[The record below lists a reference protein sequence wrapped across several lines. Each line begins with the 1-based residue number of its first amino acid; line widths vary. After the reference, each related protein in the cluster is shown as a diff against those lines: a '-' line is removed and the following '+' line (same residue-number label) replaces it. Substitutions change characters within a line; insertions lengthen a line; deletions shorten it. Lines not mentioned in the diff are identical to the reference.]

1 MMSSVD
7 MSNSNRSSHP
17 SSQQFPGSDSRY
29 NGQNMRYAAPPP
41 RSSTGRAKTEQVVL
55 EFLYK
60 AAELIVQSRVNFH
73 AEPDLRRSNR
83 RARFNLDIEEVQVV
97 RDSMAPWKEDVRL
110 PLAIDIF
117 WDTGSHKVLLE
128 RWSVTFAADGES
140 SSAHL
145 GSTQDVIQQLKEVCK
160 RISVLLRALFSFMRQ
175 LPAHR
180 LFTQSYPSML
190 SYTMHTAPASDA
202 TRAFEAQRV
211 ATSGYSF
218 VPIMTP
224 FGLLKVTAIYRRD
237 CDQFTEQQ
245 EQAAPSRI
253 LPDNFIIQDYVPG
266 SPELTPA
273 SAPVTSAAM
282 TSSPLRV
289 TDLRTGSFVPVS
301 DTEQFDVGTLQRR
314 RSSPRS
320 IPAAHQQFSNT
331 GLVGDNVG
339 DDDGVVQ
346 SQPGMSKPMAIPRVS
361 SKGGIATAAGREVG
375 AVLQQAHSYGGEH
388 DARLR
393 GAAANPNVAAA
404 PYGYGNVAIDRDQE
418 RSSSPSL
425 AFQQRQQQLWEGHA
439 DRHDTEIGFHSS
451 TTSFDEQPASN
462 STQVTSI
469 HPFSM
474 SSAAS
479 KYVDEHHGFGTTA
492 IHEGQAPD
500 EHTGAVAVPITLAS
514 TFAQASPGVVAGRN
528 QANSFG
534 KGWEYSRTGNPTRG
548 ALERAL
554 AACEKGRF
562 AVCFSS
568 GMAATTAVTHLL
580 KHGDHVLC
588 IDDVY
593 GGTQRYFRQT
603 NPLTLGADIV
613 VHSITKYINGHSDVV
628 GGVVITNSEDIN
640 TKLRFVQNGIGA
652 IPAPFDCYMALRGLK
667 TLHVR
672 MATHAKNAQAVAEYL
687 EAHPAVEK
695 VCYPGLKSH
704 PQHEIAKKQAS
715 GFGGMVTFYVHGGLE
730 KARAFLENLEVFT
743 LAESL
748 GAVESLA
755 ESPAIMT
762 HASVPPE
769 VRKEIGISDSLIRL
783 SVGIEGLPD
792 IIADLER
799 ALAAEPKS
807 S

>member
-1 MMSSVD
+1 
-7 MSNSNRSSHP
+7 
-17 SSQQFPGSDSRY
+17 
-29 NGQNMRYAAPPP
+29 
-41 RSSTGRAKTEQVVL
+41 
-55 EFLYK
+55 
-60 AAELIVQSRVNFH
+60 
-73 AEPDLRRSNR
+73 
-83 RARFNLDIEEVQVV
+83 
-97 RDSMAPWKEDVRL
+97 
-110 PLAIDIF
+110 
-117 WDTGSHKVLLE
+117 
-128 RWSVTFAADGES
+128 
-140 SSAHL
+140 
-145 GSTQDVIQQLKEVCK
+145 
-160 RISVLLRALFSFMRQ
+160 
-175 LPAHR
+175 
-180 LFTQSYPSML
+180 
-190 SYTMHTAPASDA
+190 
-202 TRAFEAQRV
+202 
-211 ATSGYSF
+211 
-218 VPIMTP
+218 
-224 FGLLKVTAIYRRD
+224 
-237 CDQFTEQQ
+237 
-245 EQAAPSRI
+245 
-253 LPDNFIIQDYVPG
+253 
-266 SPELTPA
+266 
-273 SAPVTSAAM
+273 
-282 TSSPLRV
+282 
-289 TDLRTGSFVPVS
+289 
-301 DTEQFDVGTLQRR
+301 
-314 RSSPRS
+314 
-320 IPAAHQQFSNT
+320 
-331 GLVGDNVG
+331 
-339 DDDGVVQ
+339 
-346 SQPGMSKPMAIPRVS
+346 
-361 SKGGIATAAGREVG
+361 
-375 AVLQQAHSYGGEH
+375 
-388 DARLR
+388 
-393 GAAANPNVAAA
+393 
-404 PYGYGNVAIDRDQE
+404 
-418 RSSSPSL
+418 
-425 AFQQRQQQLWEGHA
+425 
-439 DRHDTEIGFHSS
+439 
-451 TTSFDEQPASN
+451 
-462 STQVTSI
+462 
-469 HPFSM
+469 M

-603 NPLTLGADIV
+603 VNPTYNIDFDFSDFGDLNKVEKLLRPGKTKLIWIETPTNPTLKITDIRAVSEFAKKHDLLLVVDNTFMSPYFQNPLTLGADIV

-652 IPAPFDCYMALRGLK
+652 IPAPFDCYMTLRGLK

-687 EAHPAVEK
+687 EAHPAVE
-695 VCYPGLKSH
+695 KSH

-748 GAVESLA
+748 GAV
-755 ESPAIMT
+755 
-762 HASVPPE
+762 
-769 VRKEIGISDSLIRL
+769 RKEIGISDSLIRL

>member
-1 MMSSVD
+1 
-7 MSNSNRSSHP
+7 
-17 SSQQFPGSDSRY
+17 
-29 NGQNMRYAAPPP
+29 
-41 RSSTGRAKTEQVVL
+41 
-55 EFLYK
+55 
-60 AAELIVQSRVNFH
+60 
-73 AEPDLRRSNR
+73 
-83 RARFNLDIEEVQVV
+83 
-97 RDSMAPWKEDVRL
+97 
-110 PLAIDIF
+110 
-117 WDTGSHKVLLE
+117 
-128 RWSVTFAADGES
+128 
-140 SSAHL
+140 
-145 GSTQDVIQQLKEVCK
+145 
-160 RISVLLRALFSFMRQ
+160 
-175 LPAHR
+175 
-180 LFTQSYPSML
+180 
-190 SYTMHTAPASDA
+190 
-202 TRAFEAQRV
+202 
-211 ATSGYSF
+211 
-218 VPIMTP
+218 
-224 FGLLKVTAIYRRD
+224 
-237 CDQFTEQQ
+237 
-245 EQAAPSRI
+245 
-253 LPDNFIIQDYVPG
+253 
-266 SPELTPA
+266 
-273 SAPVTSAAM
+273 
-282 TSSPLRV
+282 
-289 TDLRTGSFVPVS
+289 
-301 DTEQFDVGTLQRR
+301 
-314 RSSPRS
+314 
-320 IPAAHQQFSNT
+320 
-331 GLVGDNVG
+331 
-339 DDDGVVQ
+339 
-346 SQPGMSKPMAIPRVS
+346 
-361 SKGGIATAAGREVG
+361 
-375 AVLQQAHSYGGEH
+375 
-388 DARLR
+388 
-393 GAAANPNVAAA
+393 
-404 PYGYGNVAIDRDQE
+404 
-418 RSSSPSL
+418 
-425 AFQQRQQQLWEGHA
+425 
-439 DRHDTEIGFHSS
+439 
-451 TTSFDEQPASN
+451 
-462 STQVTSI
+462 
-469 HPFSM
+469 M

-479 KYVDEHHGFGTTA
+479 KYVDEHHGFGTVA

-500 EHTGAVAVPITLAS
+500 ELTGAVAVPITLAS
-514 TFAQASPGVVAGRN
+514 TFAQASPGVVAGRA
-528 QANSFG
+528 QASSFG

-603 NPLTLGADIV
+603 VHPTYNIDFDFTDLSDLTKVEKLVRPGQTKLIWVETPTNPTLKVTDIRAVSEFAKKHNLLLVVDNTFMSPYFQNPLTLGADVV

-652 IPAPFDCYMALRGLK
+652 VPAPFDCYMALRGLK

-715 GFGGMVTFYVHGGLE
+715 GFGGMVTFYVRGGLE
-730 KARAFLENLEVFT
+730 KARSFLENLEVFT

-762 HASVPPE
+762 HASVPAE

-799 ALAAEPKS
+799 ALAAEPKAS